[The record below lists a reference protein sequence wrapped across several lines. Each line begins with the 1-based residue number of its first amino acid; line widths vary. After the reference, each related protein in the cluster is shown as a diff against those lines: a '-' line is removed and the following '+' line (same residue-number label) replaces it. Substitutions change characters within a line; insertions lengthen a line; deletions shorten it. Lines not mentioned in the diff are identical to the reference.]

1 MADNTATAIKPLWEK
16 LIQAVRKDV
25 VPATGC
31 TEPIALALAA
41 AIAAKRLNKKVERI
55 EARVSGNMMKNGM
68 GVIVPGT
75 GVPGLYI
82 AAAVGAIGGDPDGK
96 LLVLD
101 KLTQEQVKAAKKMVA
116 EGHVTIGIADTPHV
130 LYAEATV
137 FDSVDSVCVAIA
149 DAHTNVVRIEQNGAV
164 VYTAKPKADGT
175 DGDACSVFDD
185 VKARDVYEFA
195 TQVPL
200 DRIKFISQAA
210 ELNNALAEEGMR
222 GLYGLRIGNI
232 LKRQCQSGMLEDCL
246 VTRVIELTTAASD
259 ARMGGAAIPAMT
271 NSGSGNQGIAA
282 TVPVSVVA
290 EYVKADE
297 ETLAR
302 ALMLSHTMAIYI
314 HSKLPKLSG
323 LCAVTTASMGAAA
336 GMTWLLR
343 KDFDTVGMAICNMVG
358 DIAGLICDGASNS
371 CAMKVSTSVAAACK
385 AVMMALAGTRV
396 TGHEGIVADDVD
408 ASIANI
414 GELACKGM
422 ALTDQ
427 QILQIMLNKEHVAQT
442 C

>member
-55 EARVSGNMMKNGM
+55 AVRVSGNMMKNGM

-116 EGHVTIGIADTPHV
+116 EGHVTIGMADTPHV

-149 DAHTNVVRIEQNGAV
+149 DTHTNVVRIEQNGAV
-164 VYTAKPKADGT
+164 VYEAKPKADGK
-175 DGDACSVFDD
+175 DDAPPLFDN

-195 TQVPL
+195 TQAPL
-200 DRIKFISQAA
+200 DRIQFISQAA

-290 EYVKADE
+290 EYVKADDE
-297 ETLAR
+297 ALAR

-396 TGHEGIVADDVD
+396 TGHEGIVAEDVD
-408 ASIANI
+408 ASIENI